1 MDKIRDTINNVI
13 EEIQEQEAYRPVALN
28 ESLRIVNDLGFKSLD
43 VAQLIASL
51 ELELGID
58 PFAQGVS
65 IKDVVTIGDL
75 CKVYHD
81 CLENNREGNR
91 E

>member
-1 MDKIRDTINNVI
+1 MDKIRNTINKVV

-28 ESLRIVNDLGFKSLD
+28 EGLRIVNDLGFKSLD

-51 ELELGID
+51 ELEFGID

-65 IKDVVTIGDL
+65 IKDVVTLGDL
-75 CKVYHD
+75 YKVYYD
-81 CLENNREGNR
+81 CVENNK
-91 E
+91 